1 MGNGFYG
8 FYGFNGLGGEPENGD
23 ITLTQCFDIDQ
34 DYGERYTIRRYYS
47 DKTIDNRRIELRA
60 LNPAYKTI
68 VLQLDKAYRTIGIFK
83 CVL

>member
-1 MGNGFYG
+1 MGNGFNG

-34 DYGERYTIRRYYS
+34 DYGERYTIKRYYS
-47 DKTIDNRRIELRA
+47 DKAINCRIELRA

-68 VLQLDKAYRTIGIFK
+68 VLQPDKAYRTIGIFK